1 MFFLVIQII
10 IPIIQKLL
18 GTSLTAWSRGS
29 LSKCRSVH
37 EHTSGHTDYQWPLI
51 FPLKSSEGDVLP
63 PPAQMCLNLQPL
75 SVPRHKNTASM
86 CNNYKSGHICISI
99 LFAEVLNLNTRQM
112 ITHMLM
118 LISFVLSALPQH
130 LIAELQRGGGKQKL
144 LNGYIYISV
153 VPVSLSLCFTYVHK
167 WHTLKFGTVG
177 TNKTCDCDKHWL
189 QGRFQTSF
197 HMNLR
202 VWPDWG

>member
-1 MFFLVIQII
+1 MLLSHVGQEEKEISPRAREMFWSNSIMFFLVIQII

-18 GTSLTAWSRGS
+18 GTSLTAWPRGS

-37 EHTSGHTDYQWPLI
+37 EHTSGHTDYQWLLI

-118 LISFVLSALPQH
+118 LISFVLSALLQH
-130 LIAELQRGGGKQKL
+130 LIAELQRRWKTEA
-144 LNGYIYISV
+144 V
-153 VPVSLSLCFTYVHK
+153 K
-167 WHTLKFGTVG
+167 WLHL
-177 TNKTCDCDKHWL
+177 H
-189 QGRFQTSF
+189 
-197 HMNLR
+197 
-202 VWPDWG
+202 